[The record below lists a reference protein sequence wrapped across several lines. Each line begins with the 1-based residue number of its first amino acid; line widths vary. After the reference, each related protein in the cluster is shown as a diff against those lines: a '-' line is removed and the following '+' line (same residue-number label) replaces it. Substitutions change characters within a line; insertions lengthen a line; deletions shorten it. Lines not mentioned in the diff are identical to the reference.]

1 MDSIP
6 KGRLLPSVN
15 FDSCQFERQII
26 GSGGY
31 DATWKGE
38 RPCPKIRNWYIVV
51 PRESARFGLCDRI
64 RSLFTET
71 NVHVHRGG
79 ASDRYHVSCD
89 RNDGYFYVTGEA
101 MDGTEVVI
109 GQCCGIGI
117 TGFYGLR
124 VFTEERFYELE
135 LVYREYPR
143 PRAVRYRGMVKSN
156 AIAPI
161 EVILKGM
168 EPDGSVFMQSISAYV
183 FKYCPPP
190 IFVGRRNP

>member
-26 GSGGY
+26 GTGGY
-31 DATWKGE
+31 ADTWKGE
-38 RPCPKIRNWYIVV
+38 MPCPKIRNWYIVV
-51 PRESARFGLCDRI
+51 PRESAHFGLCGRI
-64 RSLFTET
+64 RSLFAATMY
-71 NVHVHRGG
+71 RGG
-79 ASDRYHVSCD
+79 DYHFECG
-89 RNDGYFYVTGEA
+89 RNDGHFYVTGEA
-101 MDGTEVVI
+101 MDGAEVVI
-109 GQCCGIGI
+109 GRCCGISI
-117 TGFYGLR
+117 TDCYGLR
-124 VFTEERFYELE
+124 VFTEEHTYELE
-135 LVYREYPR
+135 LVYRKYPR
-143 PRAVRYRGMVKSN
+143 PRAFLYGGMVKSN